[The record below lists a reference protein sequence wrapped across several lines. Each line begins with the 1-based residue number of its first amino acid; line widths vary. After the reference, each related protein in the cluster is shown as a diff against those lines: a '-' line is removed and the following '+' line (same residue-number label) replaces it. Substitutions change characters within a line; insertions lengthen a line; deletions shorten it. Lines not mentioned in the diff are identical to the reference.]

1 MMDVELGARLTAI
14 EILLANLIAERLR
27 ATPDPTEASGQA
39 LKRILE
45 QINALPLAGPDAG
58 MHAASLRSQIGDAA
72 ASVMRMALERALG

>member
-1 MMDVELGARLTAI
+1 MDVELGARLTAL

-58 MHAASLRSQIGDAA
+58 MHVALRSQIGDAA
-72 ASVMRMALERALG
+72 ASVMRMALERALTA

>member
-1 MMDVELGARLTAI
+1 MDIETGARLTAL
-14 EILLANLIAERLR
+14 ELLMANLIGERLR

-58 MHAASLRSQIGDAA
+58 MRAALRSQIGDATA
-72 ASVMRMALERALG
+72 TVMRMALERTLG